1 MGEPKETGLCS
12 VDYLLLSMGF
22 LLCAA
27 RQPIAVFILFA
38 AYLVAYKKERGI
50 RIFSVAAFLALLPLL
65 CDYFYEIY
73 RSCIY
78 SVVLAEISTISLRIT
93 PAVRIMS
100 ALYMG
105 IAFFALAAGIY
116 CLYKSIRLSRLG
128 NSSR

>member
-1 MGEPKETGLCS
+1 MDDQKETGLRS
-12 VDYLLLSMGF
+12 VDYLLLSIGF

-27 RQPIAVFILFA
+27 RQPVAVFILFA
-38 AYLVAYKKERGI
+38 AYLIAYKKERGI

-73 RSCIY
+73 RSVVY
-78 SVVLAEISTISLRIT
+78 SVVLAEISKISLRIT
-93 PAVRIMS
+93 LAVRIMDM
-100 ALYMG
+100 LYKG

-116 CLYKSIRLSRLG
+116 CFYKSIRLSRLG